1 MIGLDTNVLIRI
13 AIEDDLA
20 QSMRAQ
26 KRLAALTVADPGFV
40 SLIVLVEL
48 WWVLTRTYGKT
59 SMYVSDF
66 VEHLTQIATLVVQE
80 QEQVLIA
87 LATVRTNNADFA
99 DALIV
104 ASSQS
109 HGCIAVETFD
119 QNAIKKAGMTPLG

>member
-109 HGCIAVETFD
+109 HGCTAVETFD